1 MNEYIS
7 RTLRYDVN
15 DRRTKVCDIERDI
28 FDVVIYTSIQSIYP
42 WKFPRNY
49 HVFDVSRRKKQYKY
63 THQARLDLYGIYIE
77 LSSINQLHIQSRDA
91 RIFGKIDRNFSRAN
105 YLYEFFLFFL
115 LRKIKKKGGGRKRGK
130 INKFDA
136 YRYGVATVNIGEVRS
151 YISGKEKFLLLE
163 ENFFFFFFRQAQFIC
178 RAENCRTFVTLKNR
192 ARTLEY
198 IEIFLSSSSRS
209 PANV

>member
-7 RTLRYDVN
+7 RSLRYDVN

-42 WKFPRNY
+42 WKFPRTQIIM
-49 HVFDVSRRKKQYKY
+49 SLTCREKKKLYKY

-77 LSSINQLHIQSRDA
+77 LFSINQLHIQSRDA

-163 ENFFFFFFRQAQFIC
+163 ENFFFFFSPGAIHLSGRKLSYFR
-178 RAENCRTFVTLKNR
+178 N
-192 ARTLEY
+192 
-198 IEIFLSSSSRS
+198 IEKSGAHVGIY
-209 PANV
+209 

>member
-1 MNEYIS
+1 M
-7 RTLRYDVN
+7 
-15 DRRTKVCDIERDI
+15 
-28 FDVVIYTSIQSIYP
+28 
-42 WKFPRNY
+42 
-49 HVFDVSRRKKQYKY
+49 
-63 THQARLDLYGIYIE
+63 
-77 LSSINQLHIQSRDA
+77 
-91 RIFGKIDRNFSRAN
+91 
-105 YLYEFFLFFL
+105 
-115 LRKIKKKGGGRKRGK
+115 
-130 INKFDA
+130 
-136 YRYGVATVNIGEVRS
+136 NIGEVRS